1 MKIAIIGSG
10 FFGATLGLVL
20 SKKNKVTVY
29 EKEKTIL
36 NGASAANQ
44 FRFHLGYHYPRSK
57 KTITEINKSKKL
69 FTSFNGDRV
78 FQKTINYY
86 LIAKKSKT
94 NFNKYKLFLEK
105 NNLYNKD
112 VNIKNFGQEIDKVIL
127 SNEKILNYFNYKKSI
142 LQKIKTSKLKLKL
155 NTEFKK
161 KDLINYDKVIIATY
175 SNNNFVLKKLGVKK
189 LQKYKFELVEKII
202 VKLPKKFSNKSYV
215 VIDGK
220 FVCVDPYLGTNY
232 HLLSDVKLSKLETK
246 IGNFP
251 TFNDKKKQYLN
262 KGMIKNIKASRFNQF
277 INRSSIYLP
286 FLKEAKYVGSF
297 FVVRTIQKN
306 KEKTDERISSIV
318 SHSKKITSIL
328 SGKWNNCVYLAKNFV
343 INKRL

>member
-10 FFGATLGLVL
+10 FFGTTLGLFL
-20 SKKNKVTVY
+20 SKKNKVTIY

-57 KTITEINKSKKL
+57 KTILEINKSKKL
-69 FTSFNGDRV
+69 FTSFNGNAV
-78 FQKTINYY
+78 FQKTINFY

-94 NFNKYKLFLEK
+94 NFNKYQLFLKK
-105 NNLYNKD
+105 NRLFNKNVSIGD
-112 VNIKNFGQEIDKVIL
+112 LNNEIENSIL
-127 SNEKILNYFNYKKSI
+127 SNEKILNYFKYKKLL
-142 LQKIKTSKLKLKL
+142 LQKIKKSKLKLKL

-161 KDLINYDKVIIATY
+161 KDLIGYDKIIVATY
-175 SNNNFVLKKLGVKK
+175 SNNNLVLKKLGIKK
-189 LQKYKFELVEKII
+189 LQKYKFELVEKIVI
-202 VKLPKKFSNKSYV
+202 KLPKKFSNKSYV

-251 TFNDKKKQYLN
+251 IFKNKKKKYLN
-262 KGMIKNIKASRFNQF
+262 KGMIKNIKISKFNQF
-277 INRSSIYLP
+277 INRSSNYLP

-297 FVVRTIQKN
+297 FVIRTIQKN
-306 KEKTDERISSIV
+306 KEKTDERVSSIV
-318 SHSKKITSIL
+318 KHSKKITSIL

-343 INKRL
+343 VNKR